1 MGYLMNGLSS
11 CINLLRGSTLGQ
23 ATLIMTLSE
32 KCMRTDRPNQPTQP
46 KVKMWD
52 NSGNYRPIKLKFNL
66 QVPFGQWP

>member
-1 MGYLMNGLSS
+1 MGYLRNGLSY
-11 CINLLRGSTLGQ
+11 CVNLLRGSTLGK

-52 NSGNYRPIKLKFNL
+52 NFGNS
-66 QVPFGQWP
+66 